1 MIKKIISVIMVV
13 GVLAS
18 LTACG
23 DKTQNSDSREQQ
35 ATEPYQLLTENS
47 EDAETVP
54 PTTEVI
60 AAADGPRLYM
70 GNTTAKAGEYADVTL
85 YVENAEMKWTMCGI
99 HMTYPDILEPEM
111 LDVEE
116 RLVQF
121 TRGNASN
128 YSTASVAMLWVNNL
142 PKELTSK
149 NLGCVFFT
157 EVFNGDKGLDG
168 DIMTFRVKIPDDAES
183 GTVYPL
189 GFYYMDSDKF
199 INDAKDL
206 SLQKYAFENWTEGS
220 ITVE

>member
-1 MIKKIISVIMVV
+1 MIKKIISVLMVV

-23 DKTQNSDSREQQ
+23 DKQQNSNSGESQT
-35 ATEPYQLLTENS
+35 TEPYQLITES
-47 EDAETVP
+47 PTDTETVP

-60 AAADGPRLYM
+60 AASDGPRLYM

-85 YVENAEMKWTMCGI
+85 YVENADMNWNMCGI
-99 HMTYPDILEPEM
+99 HMTYPDVLEPEM
-111 LDVEE
+111 RNVEE
-116 RLVQF
+116 RLVKF
-121 TRGNASN
+121 KRGEASD
-128 YSTASVAMLWVNNL
+128 YSTASIAMIWVDNL
-142 PKELTSK
+142 PEELTSK

-157 EVFNGDKGLDG
+157 EVFDGDTGLDG
-168 DIMTFRVKIPDDAES
+168 DIVTFRVKIPDDAES

-189 GFYYMDSDKF
+189 GFYYMDTDKF

-206 SLQKYAFENWTEGS
+206 SLQKYAFENMKEGS